1 MAATCFSSLNVEKW
15 KKRRRVDCNVSLE
28 LEIFQT
34 LYLKLVIYPK
44 KNAMAS
50 SCVSCV
56 RKNRRNVD
64 ETFHFSL
71 LLFPVLEWIKRNVY
85 VQIIDRLE

>member
-15 KKRRRVDCNVSLE
+15 KKRGRVDCNVSLE

-44 KNAMAS
+44 KRNGVLVFFLRAEKSKKRGRDIPFFS
-50 SCVSCV
+50 SIVSSF
-56 RKNRRNVD
+56 RMD
-64 ETFHFSL
+64 
-71 LLFPVLEWIKRNVY
+71 
-85 VQIIDRLE
+85 

>member
-1 MAATCFSSLNVEKW
+1 MEKW
-15 KKRRRVDCNVSLE
+15 KKRGRVDCNVSLE

-44 KNAMAS
+44 KTQWRPRVFLAW
-50 SCVSCV
+50 
-56 RKNRRNVD
+56 KNRRNVD

>member
-1 MAATCFSSLNVEKW
+1 MEKW
-15 KKRRRVDCNVSLE
+15 KKRGRVDCNVSLE

-44 KNAMAS
+44 KTQS

-64 ETFHFSL
+64 EIFHFSL

>member
-15 KKRRRVDCNVSLE
+15 KKRGRVDCNVSLE

-44 KNAMAS
+44 KTQWRPRVFLA
-50 SCVSCV
+50 CG
-56 RKNRRNVD
+56 KIE
-64 ETFHFSL
+64 ETWTRHSIF
-71 LLFPVLEWIKRNVY
+71 LFY
-85 VQIIDRLE
+85 CFQF

>member
-15 KKRRRVDCNVSLE
+15 KKRGRVDCNVSLE

-44 KNAMAS
+44 K
-50 SCVSCV
+50 
-56 RKNRRNVD
+56 
-64 ETFHFSL
+64 T
-71 LLFPVLEWIKRNVY
+71 
-85 VQIIDRLE
+85 